1 MAQHLEFQMLSAFQ
15 AEREEMGQRSGDSKN
30 WPHLKR
36 WAIET
41 RPFRIGA
48 RIKQVGDVAVTSR
61 VPEGNPGTPQL
72 CCGSL
77 WQPRAQRI
85 SPLRLMVIFIERDRT
100 IWETADSCPLAPF
113 LCEAGER
120 EIILKR

>member
-1 MAQHLEFQMLSAFQ
+1 MLSPFQ

-48 RIKQVGDVAVTSR
+48 RIKQVNDVSVTSR
-61 VPEGNPGTPQL
+61 VPEGNPGTP
-72 CCGSL
+72 
-77 WQPRAQRI
+77 
-85 SPLRLMVIFIERDRT
+85 
-100 IWETADSCPLAPF
+100 
-113 LCEAGER
+113 
-120 EIILKR
+120 

>member
-41 RPFRIGA
+41 RPFRLGA
-48 RIKQVGDVAVTSR
+48 RIKQVSYVALTCR
-61 VPEGNPGTPQL
+61 VYERNP
-72 CCGSL
+72 
-77 WQPRAQRI
+77 
-85 SPLRLMVIFIERDRT
+85 RT
-100 IWETADSCPLAPF
+100 
-113 LCEAGER
+113 R
-120 EIILKR
+120 